1 MSMIRMAKLL
11 IGVVG
16 AGFALPA
23 LTTPALAA
31 DAVTANAVT
40 DCPMA
45 RAPYSIDSPLIDV
58 LINPEAKAAAA
69 AELGESFTGLTPFL
83 TGTKAPTFSAIV
95 TLRGVLSSGQAGP
108 PKDPALLARLDA
120 RLHKLPVTR
129 ADQLARCARYDNEPA
144 DPRPSG
150 KGLHV
155 LVFEKINGFLD
166 AKSVGAAR
174 EALQGLAQENGWSMQ
189 VTDKG
194 GAIQPEVL
202 ARYDLVVWNNIS
214 GDALTLT
221 QRRALKDWIEHGGGF
236 VGVHGAAGDP
246 ATFWDWYTDHL
257 VGAAFLGHPAN
268 PQFRPATLHIEGQ
281 DPVTRG
287 IPAQFTMTDE
297 WYSFRANPR
306 LKDVRVLATLD
317 EASYDPPANLRMG
330 ADHPIAWKH
339 CVGRGRAFYS
349 AIGHPPSSFADANY
363 RRMLT
368 QAVEWAGK
376 PDPAC
381 AK

>member
-1 MSMIRMAKLL
+1 MRMIKRTKLL
-11 IGVVG
+11 MGVLG
-16 AGFALPA
+16 AGLAQ
-23 LTTPALAA
+23 PALAA
-31 DAVTANAVT
+31 PSETAASGPVM

-45 RAPYSIDSPLIDV
+45 QAPFSVDSPLIDV
-58 LINPEAKAAAA
+58 LLNPAAKAAAV

-95 TLRGVLSSGQAGP
+95 TLRGVFSSGQAGP
-108 PKDPALLARLDA
+108 PKDPALLAKLDA
-120 RLHKLPVTR
+120 RLRQLPVTP
-129 ADQLARCARYDNEPA
+129 ADQIARCARYDHDRA

-174 EALQGLAQENGWSMQ
+174 EALQGLARENGWSMQ

-194 GAIQPEVL
+194 GAIRPAVL
-202 ARYDLVVWNNIS
+202 ARYDVVVWNNIS
-214 GDALTLT
+214 GDALTLP

-236 VGVHGAAGDP
+236 VGIHGAAGDP
-246 ATFWDWYTDHL
+246 ATFWDWYTDSL
-257 VGAAFLGHPAN
+257 VGAVFLGHPAN
-268 PQFRPATLHIEGQ
+268 PQFRPATLRIEGQ
-281 DPVTRG
+281 DVVTRG
-287 IPAQFTMTDE
+287 LPAQFTMTDE

-306 LKDVRVLATLD
+306 LKGVRVLATLD
-317 EASYDPPANLRMG
+317 EASYDPPAYLRMG

-376 PDPAC
+376 PDPVC

>member
-1 MSMIRMAKLL
+1 MAKLL
-11 IGVVG
+11 VGVVG
-16 AGFALPA
+16 ASFALPA

-95 TLRGVLSSGQAGP
+95 TLRGVFSSGQAGP

-194 GAIQPEVL
+194 GAIRPE
-202 ARYDLVVWNNIS
+202 A
-214 GDALTLT
+214 
-221 QRRALKDWIEHGGGF
+221 
-236 VGVHGAAGDP
+236 
-246 ATFWDWYTDHL
+246 
-257 VGAAFLGHPAN
+257 
-268 PQFRPATLHIEGQ
+268 
-281 DPVTRG
+281 
-287 IPAQFTMTDE
+287 
-297 WYSFRANPR
+297 
-306 LKDVRVLATLD
+306 
-317 EASYDPPANLRMG
+317 
-330 ADHPIAWKH
+330 
-339 CVGRGRAFYS
+339 
-349 AIGHPPSSFADANY
+349 
-363 RRMLT
+363 
-368 QAVEWAGK
+368 
-376 PDPAC
+376 
-381 AK
+381 